1 MSAHGTVTLDTT
13 IRQIMNAEPG
23 EEWTA
28 AEIVGNWYT
37 LLVIAEPV
45 LAGVLHAHELD
56 DRPERGEL
64 VALVMLAHRAL
75 ALFDAEETETAK
87 AGAK

>member
-1 MSAHGTVTLDTT
+1 MSAQGAVTLDTT
-13 IRQIMNAEPG
+13 IREIMNAGPG

-45 LAGVLHAHELD
+45 LAGVLRAHELD

-75 ALFDAEETETAK
+75 ALFDTEEAALAAEGSK
-87 AGAK
+87 